1 MKKIVSF
8 ILIFS
13 ILLLFVLPVSA
24 ISYSDTQNI
33 TNLLSADSYVMDGF
47 SNSDED
53 TPLVEFYGIRTSSPI
68 LDSITSSGA
77 DAETFYYTDI
87 SDLSISWTPLNMT
100 FCDEVYIYVY
110 GGSNISYEFYINGS
124 RVTANWTGAS
134 LKMQCYHLTFTRTV
148 INDISVKFSNSSGNN
163 FTTQPGVINA
173 FTYSTLSGNLT
184 GGWLEGDF
192 YYGDYDSDLE
202 AVIEKCERLYDAPL
216 SNTSTGDYYTPV
228 VEVHEDWSE
237 RFWLLGEVRLHLT
250 FDLYNSAVS
259 DSIDYSILTFST
271 IGVVDVSSAYV
282 SSEHDDAEYSDGD
295 Q

>member
-110 GGSNISYEFYINGS
+110 GGSNISYEFYINGNI
-124 RVTANWTGAS
+124 AF
-134 LKMQCYHLTFTRTV
+134 LKMHR
-148 INDISVKFSNSSGNN
+148 SS
-163 FTTQPGVINA
+163 
-173 FTYSTLSGNLT
+173 
-184 GGWLEGDF
+184 
-192 YYGDYDSDLE
+192 
-202 AVIEKCERLYDAPL
+202 
-216 SNTSTGDYYTPV
+216 
-228 VEVHEDWSE
+228 
-237 RFWLLGEVRLHLT
+237 
-250 FDLYNSAVS
+250 
-259 DSIDYSILTFST
+259 
-271 IGVVDVSSAYV
+271 
-282 SSEHDDAEYSDGD
+282 
-295 Q
+295 